1 MKKWL
6 LWGLLLPVMALA
18 SVSDDFMVLGKDSDG
33 SELFIIKSTIIYQ
46 KPIGLKVDVKPQ
58 LGYVVLENFANPK
71 PINGEENKYLKSASY
86 QFFADCPIDI
96 HRPKPPFQGGIG
108 RGFTEKNAKGSPTE
122 LLKSAKP
129 YSIDDDMVI
138 RSHMLVCA
146 YVANHVIP
154 TVELDFSAK

>member
-18 SVSDDFMVLGKDSDG
+18 SVSDNFMVLGKDSDG

-86 QFFADCPIDI
+86 QFLSLI
-96 HRPKPPFQGGIG
+96 HI
-108 RGFTEKNAKGSPTE
+108 
-122 LLKSAKP
+122 
-129 YSIDDDMVI
+129 
-138 RSHMLVCA
+138 
-146 YVANHVIP
+146 
-154 TVELDFSAK
+154 